1 MERFISITV
10 KLIYKFKEF
19 LKELRTLFQTPKFN
33 QFLLFFKRPRILIWF
48 FISSLFSFAISNPL
62 NTLILVFVGANFF
75 SVLLIFI
82 IDIITFLLLIS
93 FFSSSF
99 VERFLRALESVRR
112 VATQTEKQRL
122 LPLFW
127 EVYSEVCKKEKYIS
141 RKIKLYIVDSVEV
154 NAFIIGRNTV
164 AITRGAINTFD
175 DEQIKGLFAHE
186 FAHLV
191 HCDGQITILLSFCSS
206 LILYPLIFLQCIFFA
221 IATLGK
227 SGGFISNIFN
237 FLQWVAGL
245 AVNIVVFIWTLITS
259 GGSRKKEY
267 MADNYA
273 ITLGYGVQLKSALY
287 KLYEMQVSDKM
298 PLIKRLQQ
306 SHPVL
311 AYRIEKLEEV
321 I

>member
-1 MERFISITV
+1 LERFISITV

-75 SVLLIFI
+75 SVLLIFT

-93 FFSSSF
+93 FFSSSLI
-99 VERFLRALESVRR
+99 ERFLRALESVRR

-164 AITRGAINTFD
+164 VITRGAVNVFD
-175 DEQIKGLFAHE
+175 DEQIKGILAHE
-186 FAHLV
+186 FGHLTN
-191 HCDGQITILLSFCSS
+191 CDGQITILLSFCSS
-206 LILYPLIFLQCIFFA
+206 LALYPLIFLQCVFFA

-227 SGGFISNIFN
+227 TGGLISNIFG
-237 FLQWVAGL
+237 FLEWVAGL
-245 AVNIVVFIWTLITS
+245 AVNLVLFVWTLIVS
-259 GGSRKKEY
+259 GGTRKKEY
-267 MADNYA
+267 LADSFA
-273 ITLGYGVQLKSALY
+273 INLGYGVQLKNALY

-298 PLIKRLQQ
+298 TLIKRLQQ
-306 SHPVL
+306 SHPIL
-311 AYRIEKLEEV
+311 AYRIEKIEE
-321 I
+321 II

>member
-48 FISSLFSFAISNPL
+48 FISSLFSFSNPL
-62 NTLILVFVGANFF
+62 NTLILPIFGANFF
-75 SVLLIFI
+75 SIFLIFI
-82 IDIITFLLLIS
+82 IDTITFLLLIS
-93 FFSSSF
+93 FFSSSL

-127 EVYSEVCKKEKYIS
+127 EVYNKVCKKEKYIS

-154 NAFIIGRNTV
+154 NAFIISRNTIV
-164 AITRGAINTFD
+164 ITRGAVNVFD

-186 FAHLV
+186 LAHLV

-206 LILYPLIFLQCIFFA
+206 LILYPLIFLQCVFFA

-227 SGGFISNIFN
+227 TGGLISNIFN

-245 AVNIVVFIWTLITS
+245 AVNLVVFIWTLIVS
-259 GGSRKKEY
+259 GGTRKKEY
-267 MADNYA
+267 LADNYA
-273 ITLGYGVQLKSALY
+273 ISLGYGEQLKNALY

-298 PLIKRLQQ
+298 TLIKRLQQ
-306 SHPVL
+306 SHPIL
-311 AYRIEKLEEV
+311 AYRIEKIEE
-321 I
+321 II